1 MSRNR
6 SFKSFVIVLL
16 LAALA
21 AAQDVASFEKRTT
34 VKKLDNGLTVVI
46 CERPE
51 APVFSFFT
59 HVDAGSVQDPLGQ
72 TGLAH
77 MFEHMAFKGTDKIGT
92 KDYAAEKVALEKVE
106 QTYAAYIAE
115 RDKPVGRDEKKL
127 KDLEKAWKDA
137 VAEADKYVK
146 PNEFPQIVEI
156 NGGEDLNAN
165 TSDDET
171 NYFYSFPE
179 NRLELWAYL
188 ESERFLHPVMR
199 EFYKERNVVIEE
211 RRMRVDSNPIGR
223 LLEQFT
229 TAAFQ
234 AHEYH
239 RPTIGWMS
247 DLNSFS
253 ATDAKKFFDE
263 YYIPSNMV
271 VTVVGDVKASETMPI
286 IEKYFGRIPSRP
298 RPDERTTT
306 EPPQNA
312 ERRVVLQDM
321 SQPLYLEG
329 YHRPDYR
336 SPDDAVYDA
345 IADLMSSG
353 RTSRLYRALVR
364 DKKIAADS
372 AGFTGLPGNK
382 YPHLFAFYAFPLPGH
397 KPEEMAD
404 AIHVE
409 IEKLKNEDI
418 SDEELKMIKTRA
430 KANLD
435 PQPGQQRRPG
445 QQSGF
450 IPGALRRLARTV
462 PLRWTASTKSPKR
475 TFAAWLIKLLFQPI
489 VQWELS
495 KPSPLLQQRTKKE
508 ERNENSSPAHSPFDS
523 SCHQR
528 GSSASRCASDEL
540 AADSDSASARVSSS
554 GAEAHRTAE
563 WHGDLSSGRPR
574 TPGHR
579 WHRTHPRRLAVRA
592 REQSRNAGY
601 LRRSLAHRWNQ
612 GANRG
617 STRRLP

>member
-1 MSRNR
+1 MSYNR
-6 SFKSFVIVLL
+6 FLKSFAIVLV

-21 AAQDVASFEKRTT
+21 AAQDLASFEKRTT
-34 VKKLDNGLTVVI
+34 VKTLDNGLTVVI

-92 KDYAAEKVALEKVE
+92 TDYPAEKVALEKVE
-106 QTYAAYIAE
+106 QVYAAYIAE
-115 RDKPVGRDEKKL
+115 RDKPVGRDDQKVKEL
-127 KDLEKAWKDA
+127 QKAWMDA
-137 VAEADKYVK
+137 VTDANKYVK
-146 PNEFPQIVEI
+146 PNEFPQIVEM

-239 RPTIGWMS
+239 RPTIGWIS
-247 DLNSFS
+247 DLNTFS
-253 ATDAKKFFDE
+253 ATDAKKFFDK

-271 VTVVGDVKASETMPI
+271 VAVVGDVKASETMPV
-286 IEKYFGRIPSRP
+286 IEKYFGRIPSRAK
-298 RPDERTTT
+298 PDERTTT

-312 ERRVVLQDM
+312 ERRVILQDM

-336 SPDDAVYDA
+336 SADDAVYDA
-345 IADLMSSG
+345 IADLMSNG

-372 AGFTGLPGNK
+372 AGFSGLPGNK

-397 KPEEMAD
+397 KPDEMAA

-418 SDEELKMIKTRA
+418 TDEELKMIKTRA
-430 KANLD
+430 KANLIRSLGSNEGLANNLAIYQSRYD
-435 PQPGQQRRPG
+435 DWRELFRSVDRIDKVSKADIRRVATQTFVPTN
-445 QQSGF
+445 
-450 IPGALRRLARTV
+450 RTV
-462 PLRWTASTKSPKR
+462 GIIETRVAP
-475 TFAAWLIKLLFQPI
+475 
-489 VQWELS
+489 
-495 KPSPLLQQRTKKE
+495 PS
-508 ERNENSSPAHSPFDS
+508 
-523 SCHQR
+523 
-528 GSSASRCASDEL
+528 
-540 AADSDSASARVSSS
+540 ADQKG
-554 GAEAHRTAE
+554 GA
-563 WHGDLSSGRPR
+563 
-574 TPGHR
+574 
-579 WHRTHPRRLAVRA
+579 
-592 REQSRNAGY
+592 Q
-601 LRRSLAHRWNQ
+601 
-612 GANRG
+612 
-617 STRRLP
+617 

>member
-1 MSRNR
+1 MSHR
-6 SFKSFVIVLL
+6 SLKSFATVLI

-21 AAQDVASFEKRTT
+21 AAQDMASFEKRTT

-59 HVDAGSVQDPLGQ
+59 HVDAGSVQDPLGE

-77 MFEHMAFKGTDKIGT
+77 MFEHMAFKGTDKIGST
-92 KDYAAEKVALEKVE
+92 NYPAEKVALEKVE

-115 RDKPVGRDEKKL
+115 RDKPVGRDEQKL

-137 VAEADKYVK
+137 VAEANKYVK

-234 AHEYH
+234 AHPYH

-253 ATDAKKFFDE
+253 ATDAKQFFDK

-271 VTVVGDVKASETMPI
+271 VTVVGDVKASETMPVV
-286 IEKYFGRIPSRP
+286 EKYFDRIPSRP
-298 RPDERTTT
+298 KPDERTTT

-312 ERRVVLQDM
+312 ERRVVLQEM

-345 IADLMSSG
+345 IADLMSNG

-409 IEKLKNEDI
+409 IEKLKKEDI

-430 KANLD
+430 KANLIRSLGSNEGLANNLALYQARYD
-435 PQPGQQRRPG
+435 DWRELFRSVDRIDKVSKADIRRVANQTFVPTN
-445 QQSGF
+445 
-450 IPGALRRLARTV
+450 RTV
-462 PLRWTASTKSPKR
+462 GIIETKTA
-475 TFAAWLIKLLFQPI
+475 
-489 VQWELS
+489 
-495 KPSPLLQQRTKKE
+495 
-508 ERNENSSPAHSPFDS
+508 
-523 SCHQR
+523 
-528 GSSASRCASDEL
+528 ASEQKG
-540 AADSDSASARVSSS
+540 
-554 GAEAHRTAE
+554 GA
-563 WHGDLSSGRPR
+563 
-574 TPGHR
+574 
-579 WHRTHPRRLAVRA
+579 
-592 REQSRNAGY
+592 Q
-601 LRRSLAHRWNQ
+601 
-612 GANRG
+612 
-617 STRRLP
+617 

>member
-1 MSRNR
+1 MSCKR
-6 SFKSFVIVLL
+6 SLKSFAIILV

-21 AAQDVASFEKRTT
+21 AAQDLASFEKRTT
-34 VKKLDNGLTVVI
+34 VKTLDNGLTVVI

-59 HVDAGSVQDPLGQ
+59 HVDAGSVQDPLGE

-92 KDYAAEKVALEKVE
+92 TDYPAEKVALEKVE
-106 QTYAAYIAE
+106 QVYAAYIAE
-115 RDKPVGRDEKKL
+115 RDKPVGRDDQKVKEL
-127 KDLEKAWKDA
+127 QKAWMDA
-137 VAEADKYVK
+137 VTDANKYVK
-146 PNEFPQIVEI
+146 PNEFPQIVEM

-239 RPTIGWMS
+239 RPTIGWLS
-247 DLNSFS
+247 DLNTFS
-253 ATDAKKFFDE
+253 ATDAKKFFDK

-271 VTVVGDVKASETMPI
+271 VAVVGDVKASDTMPV
-286 IEKYFGRIPSRP
+286 IEKYFGRIPSRAK
-298 RPDERTTT
+298 PDERTTT

-312 ERRVVLQDM
+312 ERRVILQDM

-336 SPDDAVYDA
+336 SADDAVYDA
-345 IADLMSSG
+345 IADLMSNG

-364 DKKIAADS
+364 DKKIASDS
-372 AGFTGLPGNK
+372 AGFTGLPGTK
-382 YPHLFAFYAFPLPGH
+382 YPQLFAFYAFPIPGH
-397 KPEEMAD
+397 TPPEMAT
-404 AIHVE
+404 AIHEE
-409 IEKLKNEDI
+409 IERLKKEDI

-430 KANLD
+430 KANLIRSLGSNEGLASD
-435 PQPGQQRRPG
+435 LGLYQARYDDWRELFRSVDRIEKVTKADIRRG
-445 QQSGF
+445 GTQIF
-450 IPGALRRLARTV
+450 IPENRTV
-462 PLRWTASTKSPKR
+462 GIIE
-475 TFAAWLIKLLFQPI
+475 FAGGP
-489 VQWELS
+489 
-495 KPSPLLQQRTKKE
+495 P
-508 ERNENSSPAHSPFDS
+508 
-523 SCHQR
+523 
-528 GSSASRCASDEL
+528 G
-540 AADSDSASARVSSS
+540 AAAA
-554 GAEAHRTAE
+554 
-563 WHGDLSSGRPR
+563 P
-574 TPGHR
+574 
-579 WHRTHPRRLAVRA
+579 
-592 REQSRNAGY
+592 
-601 LRRSLAHRWNQ
+601 Q
-612 GANRG
+612 GG
-617 STRRLP
+617 GQ

>member
-1 MSRNR
+1 MNYR
-6 SFKSFVIVLL
+6 SLKRFAIF
-16 LAALA
+16 LALATVA
-21 AAQDVASFEKRTT
+21 AAQDIASFEKRTT

-59 HVDAGSVQDPLGQ
+59 HVDAGSVQDPHGQ

-92 KDYAAEKVALEKVE
+92 TNYAAEKVALEKVE
-106 QTYAAYIAE
+106 QAYAAYIRE
-115 RDKPVGRDEKKL
+115 RDKPVGRDEQKVKEL
-127 KDLEKAWKDA
+127 QKAWQDS
-137 VAEADKYVK
+137 VTEANKYVK

-234 AHEYH
+234 AHPYH
-239 RPTIGWMS
+239 RPTIGWIS
-247 DLNSFS
+247 DLNTFS
-253 ATDAKKFFDE
+253 ATDAKNFFDR

-271 VTVVGDVKASETMPI
+271 VAVVGDVKASETMPI
-286 IEKYFGRIPSRP
+286 VEKYFGRIPSRP
-298 RPDERTTT
+298 KPDEYATV

-312 ERRVVLQDM
+312 ERRVVLEEA

-329 YHRPDYR
+329 YHRPSYL

-345 IADLMSSG
+345 IADLMSEG

-372 AGFTGLPGNK
+372 EGFSGLPGNK

-397 KPEEMAD
+397 KPEEMAE

-409 IEKLKNEDI
+409 IEKIKKEDI

-430 KANLD
+430 KANLIRSLGSNEGLASSLALYQTRYD
-435 PQPGQQRRPG
+435 DWRELFRSVDRIDKVSKADIRRVASQTFVPTN
-445 QQSGF
+445 
-450 IPGALRRLARTV
+450 RTV
-462 PLRWTASTKSPKR
+462 
-475 TFAAWLIKLLFQPI
+475 
-489 VQWELS
+489 ELS
-495 KPSPLLQQRTKKE
+495 KPRIRHPNRE
-508 ERNENSSPAHSPFDS
+508 VRNENSSLVHPRDGNSRGAASACRGP
-523 SCHQR
+523 SCR
-528 GSSASRCASDEL
+528 L
-540 AADSDSASARVSSS
+540 ATDPNSVVARVSSS
-554 GAEAHRTAE
+554 
-563 WHGDLSSGRPR
+563 
-574 TPGHR
+574 
-579 WHRTHPRRLAVRA
+579 
-592 REQSRNAGY
+592 
-601 LRRSLAHRWNQ
+601 
-612 GANRG
+612 
-617 STRRLP
+617 